1 MEIKKAEM
9 ALLTAFILFL
19 APMAV
24 YAENQVMKD
33 TLGQNEKL
41 RTSEELKSTNGKYTL
56 VLQGD
61 GNLVAYENRVKAL
74 WNSNTVGSGAIECV
88 LQGDGNLLLKD
99 RNGRVVW
106 ATFTDGYKNAKLVI
120 QDDGNLVIYNERGL
134 PVWAKGRIRD
144 SLSIGENLL
153 VNEFIRSQNRKYT
166 LVLQGDGNLVAYENR
181 VKALWNSNTV
191 GSGAIECVLQSDGN
205 LLLKD
210 RNGRVVWA
218 TNTNGYSNATLII
231 QDDSNVVLYKE
242 GGIPFWSNGN
252 INTNIQ
258 RDTLPAD
265 VAAEVPH
272 QDDAGS
278 GRDAGNVFEEA
289 VLINPATELAD
300 GELSPADGIDM
311 YSIPLDKEW
320 RLLLKLMNQSG
331 QDYDLALLKSNGD
344 IQASSARAIGQSE
357 SIDFLA
363 PSSRI
368 YYIRVSRKAGQ
379 GHYKIE
385 LSIHKPESIKDSLR
399 RYNANTGDNEF
410 DNALNNLNNV
420 ADADLDNFINKLSG
434 TFGISKPWIEN
445 LVKREN
451 IPPADV
457 YMIAR
462 TASVTNQPIDTVKKN
477 YMANRD
483 QGWGVIAK
491 RLGIKPGSKEFHALK
506 KDDTGLL
513 SKEKSQGQKKKDKD
527 NS

>member
-1 MEIKKAEM
+1 
-9 ALLTAFILFL
+9 
-19 APMAV
+19 
-24 YAENQVMKD
+24 
-33 TLGQNEKL
+33 
-41 RTSEELKSTNGKYTL
+41 
-56 VLQGD
+56 
-61 GNLVAYENRVKAL
+61 
-74 WNSNTVGSGAIECV
+74 
-88 LQGDGNLLLKD
+88 
-99 RNGRVVW
+99 
-106 ATFTDGYKNAKLVI
+106 
-120 QDDGNLVIYNERGL
+120 
-134 PVWAKGRIRD
+134 
-144 SLSIGENLL
+144 
-153 VNEFIRSQNRKYT
+153 
-166 LVLQGDGNLVAYENR
+166 
-181 VKALWNSNTV
+181 
-191 GSGAIECVLQSDGN
+191 
-205 LLLKD
+205 
-210 RNGRVVWA
+210 
-218 TNTNGYSNATLII
+218 
-231 QDDSNVVLYKE
+231 
-242 GGIPFWSNGN
+242 
-252 INTNIQ
+252 
-258 RDTLPAD
+258 

-344 IQASSARAIGQSE
+344 IQASSARAMGQSE

-385 LSIHKPESIKDSLR
+385 LSIHKPESIKDSLPS
-399 RYNANTGDNEF
+399 YNANTGDNEF
-410 DNALNNLNNV
+410 DSSLSNLNNV
-420 ADADLDNFINKLSG
+420 AHADLDNFINKLSG
-434 TFGISKPWIEN
+434 TFGISKSWIEN
-445 LVKREN
+445 LIKREN

-491 RLGIKPGSKEFHALK
+491 HLGIKPGSKEFHALK